1 MLRVRVLV
9 GLVAIAVGQIAPA
22 YGREA
27 SSASASTQAVVPQVP
42 QDVLSAEEAGL
53 VEVKFIANDSRSA
66 QVVVTNRSDRP
77 LSLRLPDGFAGVP
90 VLAQMGQ
97 QGGGGFGA
105 GGIGGG
111 SQSVGGG
118 GMGGMGGMGG
128 GMGGGGMGGGMG
140 GGPFSLPPE
149 RTRTIRVPT
158 VCLEHGKRDPSP
170 RVAYRMTALET
181 FSSDPRLQEEMT
193 ALARGGISQQV
204 AQAAAWH
211 ISSGLTWDQ
220 LAAEV
225 VDMAGGVPDVPY
237 FAPAELVAARRFVE
251 ESSKRLQTSAPESS
265 ESATR

>member
-1 MLRVRVLV
+1 MLRVRLLV
-9 GLVAIAVGQIAPA
+9 GFVTIAVGPIASA
-22 YGREA
+22 FGRESSS
-27 SSASASTQAVVPQVP
+27 SSASNQAATAQVP
-42 QDVLSAEEAGL
+42 QDVLAAEEAGL

-66 QVVVTNRSDRP
+66 QVMVTNRSDRP

-105 GGIGGG
+105 GGIGGV

-181 FSSDPRLQEEMT
+181 FSSDPRLQEVMT
-193 ALARGGISQQV
+193 ALARGAISQQV
-204 AQAAAWH
+204 AQAATWH
-211 ISSGLTWDQ
+211 VSSGLTWEQ

-225 VDMAGGVPDVPY
+225 IDMAGGVPDVPY

-251 ESSKRLQTSAPESS
+251 ESSKRLLPSVPESS

>member
-1 MLRVRVLV
+1 MLRVRLLV
-9 GLVAIAVGQIAPA
+9 GLVTIAAGSIAPA
-22 YGREA
+22 FGRE
-27 SSASASTQAVVPQVP
+27 STSASASNQTAAAQVP

-53 VEVKFIANDSRSA
+53 IEVKFIANDSRSA

-77 LSLRLPDGFAGVP
+77 LTLRLPDGFAGVP
-90 VLAQMGQ
+90 VLAQMMNQ
-97 QGGGGFGA
+97 QGGGGGFGA
-105 GGIGGG
+105 GGIGGV
-111 SQSVGGG
+111 SQSVGG
-118 GMGGMGGMGG
+118 GGMGGMGG

-181 FSSDPRLQEEMT
+181 FSSDPRLQEVMT
-193 ALARGGISQQV
+193 ALARGAISQQV

-211 ISSGLTWDQ
+211 ISSGLTWEQ

-225 VDMAGGVPDVPY
+225 IDMAGGVPDVPY

-251 ESSKRLQTSAPESS
+251 ESSQRLLPSAPESS